1 MLLGL
6 PDQELALLCDFRR
19 QFGVWDLDA
28 VVVEQGED
36 AVSDVGLLALAV
48 SKLAAHRADD
58 SEGTLKHEL
67 LGL

>member
-1 MLLGL
+1 LLLGL
-6 PDQELALLCDFRR
+6 PDKELALFSGFRR

-28 VVVEQGED
+28 VVVEQGKD
-36 AVSDVGLLALAV
+36 AVSDVRLLALAV

-58 SEGTLKHEL
+58 SEGTLKYEL